1 MSGREDCVGSAELMV
16 KSVLE
21 SEGRGCQV
29 AARAMYTLGVEE
41 GTGRGRK
48 SGYML
53 IGEEDFRRTF
63 RRMEN
68 SRVFLLNWGRRGRR
82 GRERKKERGCQG
94 ALG

>member
-1 MSGREDCVGSAELMV
+1 MTRSLGTVLDLRISPSSQREMSGREGCVGSAGLMV

-29 AARAMYTLGVEE
+29 AARAMYSVGAEE
-41 GTGRGRK
+41 RDGEGK

-53 IGEEDFRRTF
+53 IGEEYFRRTF

-68 SRVFLLNWGRRGRR
+68 LSVFY
-82 GRERKKERGCQG
+82 
-94 ALG
+94 